1 MKQTAELKLKKQSR
15 SEKEVLITSDI
26 AVKTSES
33 TTFGTRVSA
42 FVPKADTTKP
52 MPKIAVTVSVGHD
65 SIRLVA
71 DNTDDLWDYFAQ
83 ICATLDKNSNI
94 LDKGLE
100 KARSSYMDQLNAKYD
115 GIKSK
120 KPRVISLKQG

>member
-15 SEKEVLITSDI
+15 SEKEVLISSDI
-26 AVKTSES
+26 PVKTSEN

-71 DNTDDLWDYFAQ
+71 DNTNDLWDYFAQ

-100 KARSSYMDQLNAKYD
+100 KAKSSYIDQINAKYEAT
-115 GIKSK
+115 KTK
-120 KPRVISLKQG
+120 KPKVIPLKQA

>member
-15 SEKEVLITSDI
+15 SEKEVLITTDI
-26 AVKTSES
+26 PFKTSES

-42 FVPKADTTKP
+42 FVPKADSTKP

-65 SIRLVA
+65 NIRLVA
-71 DNTDDLWDYFAQ
+71 DNTEDLWDYFAQ
-83 ICATLDKNSNI
+83 ICAMLDKNSNI

-100 KARSSYMDQLNAKYD
+100 KARSSYVGQVNAKYEASQ
-115 GIKSK
+115 GKKQKVIPLKSA
-120 KPRVISLKQG
+120 